1 MVRKWPVLLPL
12 LTVGFYVALSL
23 LIPTILGWWIGN
35 KVHHEVLL
43 PLIGLGIG
51 TIIMIYGVYRM
62 LLPFLREAGW
72 GEEDSE
78 QIRQPMRAFLNLL
91 LLRRKRNK
99 EG

>member
-12 LTVGFYVALSL
+12 LAVGFYVALSL

-62 LLPFLREAGW
+62 LLPFLQEAGW

>member
-1 MVRKWPVLLPL
+1 MRKWPVLLPL

-43 PLIGLGIG
+43 PLVGLGIG

-62 LLPFLREAGW
+62 LLPFLQETGW

>member
-1 MVRKWPVLLPL
+1 MVRKWPVLMPL

-23 LIPTILGWWIGN
+23 LIPTILGWWIGS

-51 TIIMIYGVYRM
+51 TIVMIYGVYRM
-62 LLPFLREAGW
+62 LLPFLQEAEW
-72 GEEDSE
+72 SEEDGE
-78 QIRQPMRAFLNLL
+78 QIRQPMRAFLDRV

-99 EG
+99 GG

>member
-62 LLPFLREAGW
+62 LLPFLQEAGW
-72 GEEDSE
+72 EEEDRE
-78 QIRQPMRAFLNLL
+78 QVRQPMRAFLNLL

>member
-1 MVRKWPVLLPL
+1 MRKWPVLMPL

-23 LIPTILGWWIGN
+23 LIPTIIGWWIGN

-51 TIIMIYGVYRM
+51 TIIMIYGVYRT
-62 LLPFLREAGW
+62 LLPFLQEAGW

-78 QIRQPMRAFLNLL
+78 QVRQPMRAFLNLL

>member
-1 MVRKWPVLLPL
+1 MRKWPVLLPL

-62 LLPFLREAGW
+62 LLPFLQEAGW
-72 GEEDSE
+72 EEEDRE
-78 QIRQPMRAFLNLL
+78 QVRQPMRAFLNLL

>member
-1 MVRKWPVLLPL
+1 MVRKWPVLMPL

-23 LIPTILGWWIGN
+23 LIPTIIGWWIGN

-43 PLIGLGIG
+43 PLVGLGIG

-62 LLPFLREAGW
+62 LLPFLQETGW

-78 QIRQPMRAFLNLL
+78 QVRQPMRAFLNLL

>member
-1 MVRKWPVLLPL
+1 VRKWPVLLPL

-62 LLPFLREAGW
+62 LLPFLQEAGW
-72 GEEDSE
+72 EEEDRE
-78 QIRQPMRAFLNLL
+78 QVRQPMRAFLNLL

>member
-1 MVRKWPVLLPL
+1 L

-62 LLPFLREAGW
+62 LLPFLQEAGW
-72 GEEDSE
+72 EEEDRE
-78 QIRQPMRAFLNLL
+78 QVRQPMRAFLNLL

>member
-1 MVRKWPVLLPL
+1 MRKWPVLLPL

-62 LLPFLREAGW
+62 LLPFLQEAAW
-72 GEEDSE
+72 EEEDRE
-78 QIRQPMRAFLNLL
+78 QVRQPMRAFLELL